1 MIKRRFTG
9 STAGLMLAATAILS
23 LSSCSAKENKAEAVT
38 EEAPVEVTA
47 DTIANDA
54 VADESEWTK
63 TDSGLEYIVVTEGT
77 GKSPKISDTVTVN
90 YTGKLL
96 DGTVFDSTDAHG
108 EPATFP
114 LNGVIKGWQEGLQL
128 MKEGGKY
135 TFRIPSELAYGEKG
149 FPGAIPPNAT
159 LIFEVE
165 LLKVN

>member
-47 DTIANDA
+47 DTTANDA
-54 VADESEWTK
+54 VADEGDWTK
-63 TDSGLEYIVVTEGT
+63 TDSGLEYIVITEGT

-135 TFRIPSELAYGEKG
+135 TFRIPSELAYGEQG
-149 FPGAIPPNAT
+149 YPGAIPPNST

>member
-1 MIKRRFTG
+1 
-9 STAGLMLAATAILS
+9 MLAASAILS

-47 DTIANDA
+47 DTTANEA
-54 VADESEWTK
+54 VADEGDWTK
-63 TDSGLEYIVVTEGT
+63 TDSGLEYIVITEGT

-96 DGTVFDSTDAHG
+96 NGKVFDSTLAPG
-108 EPATFP
+108 RQPATFP
-114 LNGVIKGWQEGLQL
+114 LKGLIKGWQEGLQL

-135 TFRIPSELAYGEKG
+135 TFRIPGDLGYGEQG
-149 FPGAIPPNAT
+149 IPDMIPPNAT

>member
-47 DTIANDA
+47 DSIANDA
-54 VADESEWTK
+54 VADEGEWTK

-77 GKSPKISDTVTVN
+77 GKSPKISDSVTVN

-135 TFRIPSELAYGEKG
+135 TFRIPSELAYGEQG
-149 FPGAIPPNAT
+149 YPGAIPPNAT

>member
-9 STAGLMLAATAILS
+9 SSAGLMLAASAILS

-38 EEAPVEVTA
+38 EEAPVEVTV
-47 DTIANDA
+47 DTTANEA
-54 VADESEWTK
+54 VADEGDWTK
-63 TDSGLEYIVVTEGT
+63 TDSGLEYIVITEGT

-135 TFRIPSELAYGEKG
+135 TFRIPSELAYGEQG
-149 FPGAIPPNAT
+149 YPGAIPPNST

>member
-9 STAGLMLAATAILS
+9 SSAGLMLAASAILS

-47 DTIANDA
+47 DSIANDA
-54 VADESEWTK
+54 VADEGEWTK

-77 GKSPKISDTVTVN
+77 GKSPKISDSVTVN

-135 TFRIPSELAYGEKG
+135 TFRIPSELAYGEQG
-149 FPGAIPPNAT
+149 YPGAIPPNST